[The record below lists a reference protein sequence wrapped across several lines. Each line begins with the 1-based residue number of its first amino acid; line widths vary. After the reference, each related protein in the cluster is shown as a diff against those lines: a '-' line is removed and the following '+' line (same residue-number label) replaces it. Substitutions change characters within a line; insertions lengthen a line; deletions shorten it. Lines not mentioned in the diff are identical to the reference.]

1 MGRKGSKKQCCSG
14 GKGKEKIGRIRKI
27 ARAISAAI
35 IIGNAVT
42 KGQPSPKANF
52 AFLLIDF
59 EVVGEKLGGSNK

>member
-1 MGRKGSKKQCCSG
+1 MGRKSSKRQCCCDG
-14 GKGKEKIGRIRKI
+14 EGKETFGRKI
-27 ARAISAAI
+27 VCAISAAI

-59 EVVGEKLGGSNK
+59 EVVGEKFEGSNK